1 MRIAIIGG
9 GVAGLTAAWQLARLA
24 PEAAASGS
32 PLQVSLFESSNRLG
46 GIVHTVREGGFIIET
61 GPDAWLTAK
70 PWASDLAQELG
81 LREDLIPSNDA
92 SRKTWIY
99 LRTPDHPAPRLVPMP
114 DRMTLMVPSDLD
126 ALDHSPLFSPAAVA
140 AYRAEPTRATE
151 LLASIPAADE
161 SVASFTLRHFG
172 PEVLQRIAAPLLSG
186 VFGGDVNTLSARAAL
201 PVLVQMERTHGSL
214 VAALIQQQATRTST
228 SPDGQPP
235 PAAPALFTSLR
246 TGVAALTDRL
256 TAQIPPAW
264 LHLNTTVLSLTPTDL
279 TWTITHSTAGRRTT
293 ETFDRVM
300 IALSSDAARA
310 LLAPL
315 DPTTASLLPS
325 QSSSAVLVAFAFPD
339 ATRVLTPPGFG
350 LLVPPSPQRRFNFRK
365 DEDASPA
372 LPLPQHPVST
382 VPAPEP
388 AHVIPLASEYQTP
401 TLLQACTF
409 ADQKFAHRVPPGG
422 RLLRAFFGGAAA
434 TRLSACNNDEI
445 AAIARLE
452 LARILHTYTYAAAPL
467 TGPTPRP
474 LPDPLI
480 TVVRRLPASLPQYA
494 VGHLD
499 RIVEFQS
506 RLSTQLPGLV
516 LLGNPLHGLGI
527 PDVIRDA
534 RQAARHLVH
543 HA

>member
-24 PEAAASGS
+24 PEVAVSGS

-46 GIVHTVREGGFIIET
+46 GIIQTVREGGFIIES

-70 PWASDLAQELG
+70 PWASDLASDLG
-81 LREDLIPSNDA
+81 LGQELIPSNDA

-99 LRTPDHPAPRLVPMP
+99 LRTPDHPAPRLLSMP
-114 DRMTLMVPSDLD
+114 DGMTLMVPSDLD
-126 ALDHSPLFSPAAVA
+126 ALGNSPLFSSAAVD
-140 AYRAEPTRATE
+140 AYRAEPTRAAE
-151 LLASIPAADE
+151 LLASVPKNDE

-201 PVLVQMERTHGSL
+201 PLLVQMERTHGSL
-214 VAALIQQQATRTST
+214 IAALINQQTSRAAVSADEPRTA
-228 SPDGQPP
+228 G
-235 PAAPALFTSLR
+235 AAIFTSLR
-246 TGVAALTDRL
+246 TGVGTLIDRL
-256 TAQIPPAW
+256 TAHVPPAW
-264 LHLNTTVLSLTPTDL
+264 LHLNATVVALTPAERG
-279 TWTITHSTAGRRTT
+279 WTLTHSTAGRRST
-293 ETFDRVM
+293 ETFDRVL
-300 IALSSDAARA
+300 IALSADAARS

-315 DPTTASLLPS
+315 DAAAAAFLPT

-339 ATRVLTPPGFG
+339 AARVPVPPGFG
-350 LLVPPSPQRRFNFRK
+350 LLVPPSPQRRFLFRK
-365 DEDASPA
+365 EDESATVGALEQPA
-372 LPLPQHPVST
+372 T
-382 VPAPEP
+382 PA
-388 AHVIPLASEYQTP
+388 ASEYQTP

-434 TRLSACNNDEI
+434 TRLSSCNNDEI

-452 LARILHTYTYAAAPL
+452 LARVLHTHTYAAAPL
-467 TGPTPRP
+467 SGPTPTP

-480 TVVRRLPASLPQYA
+480 TVIRRLPASLPQYS

-499 RIVEFQS
+499 RIAELQS
-506 RLSTQLPGLV
+506 RLATELPGLS
-516 LLGNPLHGLGI
+516 LLGNALHGLGI
-527 PDVIRDA
+527 PDVVRDA
-534 RQAARHLVH
+534 RQAARQAIHT
-543 HA
+543 